1 MAETASSPPPTS
13 NLTPLTRIFINR
25 RGQVRAGWR
34 LLPPRVFVN
43 AQGDVRAGWR
53 LLLYVI
59 LVVAVIL
66 VLSLIARILAALHVV
81 RLPAGPQQPQEL
93 RPAAQIGIEAI
104 QFLAVLVPA
113 LIMGR
118 LERRSVADYG
128 LALRHHGGR
137 QFLIG
142 LCWGLAL
149 ISAVI
154 GAIALLHG
162 YDIGQLSLSG
172 ARIAEYGFAWFV
184 GFVLVGFFEEFSFRG
199 YTQFT
204 LATGIGFWPAAVVLS
219 AAFGG
224 IHLFNPGEGP
234 VGALQV
240 FLVAMFF
247 CLTLR
252 RTGSLWFAIG
262 AHATFDWGE
271 TFLYSV
277 PNSGLVAVGHL
288 TAASLHGG
296 RWLTGGTIGP
306 EGSVICFVGVGLS
319 IVLFAWAW
327 PRQAA

>member
-1 MAETASSPPPTS
+1 MTEPAEAVTSSS
-13 NLTPLTRIFINR
+13 NHTPLNR
-25 RGQVRAGWR
+25 VFVNPQGEVRAGWR
-34 LLPPRVFVN
+34 LLI
-43 AQGDVRAGWR
+43 
-53 LLLYVI
+53 YVI
-59 LVVAVIL
+59 LVAAVTVVFAVLVRIL
-66 VLSLIARILAALHVV
+66 VALHAFRIPSGPVV
-81 RLPAGPQQPQEL
+81 L
-93 RPAAQIGIEAI
+93 RPAPQIATEAL

-118 LERRSVADYG
+118 LERRSLGDYG
-128 LALRHHGGR
+128 LALRHHALR

-142 LCWGLAL
+142 LVWGLAL

-154 GAIALLHG
+154 GVIALLHG
-162 YDIGQLSLSG
+162 YDMGQLSLSTAG
-172 ARIAEYGFAWFV
+172 IAEYGFAWLV

-204 LATGIGFWPAAVVLS
+204 AATGIGFWPAAVILS

-224 IHLFNPGEGP
+224 IHLRNPGEGL

-288 TAASLHGG
+288 STASLHGA
-296 RWLTGGTIGP
+296 RWLTGGTVGP
-306 EGSVICFVGVGLS
+306 EGSVICFVGLGVS
-319 IVLFAWAW
+319 IVLFAWLW
-327 PRQAA
+327 PRRPQELVGR

>member
-1 MAETASSPPPTS
+1 VTEPALSGTPSP
-13 NLTPLTRIFINR
+13 NLTPLARAFVDR
-25 RGQVRAGWR
+25 QGRVRAGWR
-34 LLPPRVFVN
+34 LLPPGVFVN
-43 AQGDVRAGWR
+43 REGEVRAGWR

-59 LVVAVIL
+59 LVFAVVVVLAGVVRVL
-66 VLSLIARILAALHVV
+66 VALHVF
-81 RLPAGPQQPQEL
+81 RIPSGPVVL
-93 RPAAQIGIEAI
+93 RPAPEIGTEAF

-113 LIMGR
+113 VIMGR
-118 LERRSVADYG
+118 LERRSLADYG
-128 LALRHHGGR
+128 LALRHHALR
-137 QFLIG
+137 EFLIG
-142 LCWGLAL
+142 LAWGLAL

-154 GAIALLHG
+154 GVIALLHG

-172 ARIAEYGFAWFV
+172 ARIAEYGAAWLV

-204 LATGIGFWPAAVVLS
+204 LATGIGFWPAAVLLS

-224 IHLFNPGEGP
+224 IHLGNPGEGL

-240 FLVAMFF
+240 FLVAIFF

-288 TAASLHGG
+288 SAASLHGA
-296 RWLTGGTIGP
+296 RWLTGGTVGP
-306 EGSVICFVGVGLS
+306 EGSMVCFVGLGVS
-319 IVLFAWAW
+319 IVLFAWLW
-327 PRQAA
+327 PQQAA